1 MRRSIFL
8 LLLCGFSNAGHYLVW
23 LPSLSKSV
31 KIGVM
36 EVANELARRG
46 HQITVVTPY
55 KTKSP
60 VAGVREILVES
71 NVQEIFD
78 AITDEEFV
86 KGRTF
91 LMPIGVQIDV
101 SIEDNRN
108 AIRSP
113 EVQEFFENEKIDV
126 LITMPWFGCEA
137 SYYLAHKHNASLG
150 KRGLLDFAKCN
161 N

>member
-1 MRRSIFL
+1 
-8 LLLCGFSNAGHYLVW
+8 
-23 LPSLSKSV
+23 
-31 KIGVM
+31 M

-91 LMPIGVQIDV
+91 LMPVGVQIDV

-108 AIRSP
+108 AIRST
-113 EVQEFFENEKIDV
+113 EVQEFFKNENIDV

-150 KRGLLDFAKCN
+150 KRLVRLCQMQ
-161 N
+161 

>member
-1 MRRSIFL
+1 M
-8 LLLCGFSNAGHYLVW
+8 
-23 LPSLSKSV
+23 
-31 KIGVM
+31 
-36 EVANELARRG
+36 
-46 HQITVVTPY
+46 VTPY
-55 KTKSP
+55 KSKAP

-71 NVQEIFD
+71 NIQEVMD

-108 AIRSP
+108 AIRST
-113 EVQEFFENEKIDV
+113 EVQEFLQNEKIDV
-126 LITMPWFGCEA
+126 LITIPWFGCEA

-150 KRGLLDFAKCN
+150 KIIVFNLIK
-161 N
+161 

>member
-1 MRRSIFL
+1 M
-8 LLLCGFSNAGHYLVW
+8 
-23 LPSLSKSV
+23 
-31 KIGVM
+31 
-36 EVANELARRG
+36 
-46 HQITVVTPY
+46 VTPY
-55 KTKSP
+55 KSKAP
-60 VAGVREILVES
+60 VARVREILVES

-108 AIRSP
+108 AIRST
-113 EVQEFFENEKIDV
+113 EVQEFLQNEKIDV
-126 LITMPWFGCEA
+126 LITIPWFGCEA

-150 KRGLLDFAKCN
+150 KIFVLDFIK
-161 N
+161 